1 MAFSSLTLGV
11 ILYLALT
18 TCQVLASPPVLFTPE
33 GSEGADISEYEGC
46 LHEDVIGCDRVLTD
60 IALLQSNTSVLEFPD
75 GHALTRSQATNGPSS
90 YGFSVSNLDQKE
102 FSLRVFF
109 NIVHSLTMTGCQWR
123 LCTFAIDCDWGGSS
137 GVRLHQLCCCW

>member
-1 MAFSSLTLGV
+1 MASSSLSLGV
-11 ILYLALT
+11 SFYLALT

-75 GHALTRSQATNGPSS
+75 GHALTRSQTTNGPSS
-90 YGFSVSNLDQKE
+90 YGFSVSNFDQKRE
-102 FSLRVFF
+102 LSLGAFI
-109 NIVHSLTMTGCQWR
+109 NIVHSNNDR
-123 LCTFAIDCDWGGSS
+123 LSMGT
-137 GVRLHQLCCCW
+137 LHFCN